1 MHDVDL
7 FQAALGLTPP
17 WKVTHSTFDAAQSRL
32 DLHVDFAPGATFS
45 CPDCGQG
52 GCKAHDTEQKSWRH
66 LNFFQHEAYIHART
80 PRVRCAQCGV
90 RLVQVPWA
98 RSGSGFTLLF
108 EALVMAMVK
117 SMPVAAIARQVG
129 EHDTR
134 LWRIIHHYVDE
145 ARAEVDFSDVRCVG
159 IDEKA
164 ARRGHDYLTLFV
176 DLECS
181 RLLFA
186 TETRK
191 AETVTAFRCE
201 LEAHGGVAEQIEE
214 VCLDMWRPY
223 LRGVRDSFPDASLTF
238 DKFHVM
244 KLLNEA
250 VETVRRQERRHRPE
264 LAGSRWIWTKN
275 PENLTA
281 EQYSLL
287 ELLRLKEF
295 NLKTARAYHLRL
307 VFQEFW
313 QMRGRRA
320 SAFLARW
327 CDWADRSGLPPVIYF
342 ANMVRR
348 HRAGILRWAY
358 SQVSN
363 GVLEGINSMI
373 QAAKAR
379 ARGYRSKRNLIA
391 MAYLIAGRLNFN
403 LAPT

>member
-1 MHDVDL
+1 MRDVQL
-7 FQAALGLTPP
+7 FQMALGLTSP
-17 WKVTHSTFDAAQSRL
+17 WQVTSSEFDAERSRL
-32 DLHVDFAPGATFS
+32 DLHVDFVRGATFS
-45 CPDCGQG
+45 CPQCGVG
-52 GCKAHDTEQKSWRH
+52 GCKAHDTEEKSWRH

-90 RLVQVPWA
+90 RLVEVPWA
-98 RSGSGFTLLF
+98 RPGSGFTLLF

-117 SMPVAAIARQVG
+117 AMPVAAIAKLVG

-134 LWRIIHHYVDE
+134 LWRIIHHYVEE
-145 ARAEVDFSDVRCVG
+145 ARAEADFSEVRCVG

-176 DLECS
+176 DLERS

-191 AETVTAFRCE
+191 AETVTAFRHE
-201 LEAHGGVAEQIEE
+201 LEAHGGVVEQIEE
-214 VCLDMWRPY
+214 ICLDMWRPY
-223 LRGVRDSFPDASLTF
+223 LRGVRDSFPEASLTF

-250 VETVRRQERRHRPE
+250 VETVRRQERRQRPE
-264 LAGSRWIWTKN
+264 LAGSRWVWTKN
-275 PENLTA
+275 PENLTP
-281 EQYSLL
+281 EQFALL

-295 NLKTARAYHLRL
+295 NLKTARAYHMRL

-313 QMRGRRA
+313 QMNGKRA
-320 SAFLARW
+320 RAFLTRW
-327 CDWADRSGLPPVIYF
+327 CNWADDTGLQPMIYF

-348 HRAGILRWAY
+348 HRDGILRWAY
-358 SQVSN
+358 SRISN

-391 MAYLIAGRLNFN
+391 MAYLIAGQLDFR